1 MPVEGRGLGSRQTS
15 EAATV
20 RRLAVGLTTPE
31 TIERLQAALHAKA
44 KRAPDFRFYSLYDKI
59 HREDVLSFA
68 YRIAKSN
75 RGVPGVDG
83 QTFGDIESYGAKR
96 WLGELAEELR
106 NKRYRPQ
113 AVRRALIPK
122 PGQPG
127 RTRPLGIP
135 TIRDRVAQTAVMLVL
150 EPIFEADLPPEQ
162 HAYRVN
168 HSALDAVRQTC
179 YWVDRGHDEVVD
191 ADLSGYFDTIPHTE
205 LMKSVSRRISDGAM
219 LHLIRMWLR
228 MPVEETDRHGRVR
241 RTTKNRDTG
250 RGTPQGSPISPLL
263 SNVYMRRFV
272 VGWKTLGHERRLQ
285 AKVINYAD
293 DFVICCRGTGSEA
306 SQVMR
311 RMMSQLRLTVNEA
324 KTSVCS
330 ACSESFDFLGYT
342 ISQYRGRMTGKAYI
356 GTLPS
361 RKSTSA
367 ICREITDCTSRRT
380 LWKDLPE
387 LVSEINRTLVGWAN
401 YFSLGAVDRSYRRI
415 DQHVRYRLRRWLRKK
430 HKVRTS
436 VYRRWPDVFF
446 EGVGLVN
453 LVERR
458 RSLSCAN
465 A

>member
-1 MPVEGRGLGSRQTS
+1 
-15 EAATV
+15 
-20 RRLAVGLTTPE
+20 LAVGLATPE
-31 TIERLQAALHAKA
+31 TIERLQATLHAKA
-44 KRAPDFRFYSLYDKI
+44 KRTSTFRFYSLYDKI

-68 YRIAKSN
+68 YRVAKSN

-83 QTFGDIESYGAKR
+83 QTFGQIESYGVER

-106 NKRYRPQ
+106 SKRYRPQ
-113 AVRRALIPK
+113 AVRRVRIPK

-135 TIRDRVAQTAVMLVL
+135 TIRDRVAQTAAMLVL

-162 HAYRVN
+162 HAYRAN
-168 HSALDAVRQTC
+168 HSALDAIRQTC

-205 LMKSVSRRISDGAM
+205 LLKSVVRRVSDGSM
-219 LHLIRMWLR
+219 LHLIRMWLV
-228 MPVEETDRHGRVR
+228 MPVEETDRRGRVR
-241 RTTKNRDTG
+241 RTTENRRTG
-250 RGTPQGSPISPLL
+250 RGTPQGAPISPLL

-272 VGWKTLGHERRLQ
+272 AGWKVLGHERRLQ
-285 AKVINYAD
+285 ARVINYAD
-293 DFVICCRGTGSEA
+293 DLVICCRGTGSEA
-306 SQVMR
+306 S
-311 RMMSQLRLTVNEA
+311 RMMRQMMGHLRLTVNEA
-324 KTSVCS
+324 KTSVCKARS
-330 ACSESFDFLGYT
+330 ASFDFLGYT
-342 ISQYRGRMTGKAYI
+342 IGPHRSRLTGQAYI
-356 GTLPS
+356 GALPS
-361 RKSTSA
+361 RKSVSS
-367 ICREITDCTSRRT
+367 ICREISAFTSRRM
-380 LWKDLPE
+380 LWRDLPD
-387 LVSEINRTLVGWAN
+387 LVSDVNRTLVGWAN
-401 YFSLGAVDRSYRRI
+401 YFSLGAVERGYRRL

-436 VYRRWPDVFF
+436 VYRRWPDAFF

>member
-1 MPVEGRGLGSRQTS
+1 MGL
-15 EAATV
+15 A
-20 RRLAVGLTTPE
+20 TPE
-31 TIERLQAALHAKA
+31 TIGKLQAALHAKA
-44 KRAPDFRFYSLYDKI
+44 KRAPDFRFYSLYDKML
-59 HREDVLSFA
+59 REDVLFFA
-68 YRIAKSN
+68 YRLAKLN

-83 QTFGDIESYGAKR
+83 QTFGDVESYGVER

-106 NKRYRPQ
+106 NKKYCPR
-113 AVRRALIPK
+113 AVRRVLIPK

-135 TIRDRVAQTAVMLVL
+135 TIRDRVAQTAAMLIL

-168 HSALDAVRQTC
+168 HSALDAVRQAR

-205 LMKSVSRRISDGAM
+205 LLKSVARRISDGSM
-219 LHLIRMWLR
+219 LHLIRMWLE
-228 MPVEETDRHGRVR
+228 MPVEETDRRGRVR
-241 RTTKNRDTG
+241 RTTENRDTG
-250 RGTPQGSPISPLL
+250 RGTPQGAPISPLL

-272 VGWKTLGHERRLQ
+272 VGWEVLGHEKRLQ
-285 AKVINYAD
+285 ARVINYAD
-293 DFVICCRGTGSEA
+293 DLVICCRGTGSEA
-306 SQVMR
+306 SQMMR
-311 RMMSQLRLTVNEA
+311 QMMSKLRLTVNEA
-324 KTSVCS
+324 KTRVCS
-330 ACSESFDFLGYT
+330 ARSESFEFLGYT
-342 ISQYRGRMTGKAYI
+342 IGQFRARLTGRAYV

-361 RKSTSA
+361 RKSESA

-387 LVSEINRTLVGWAN
+387 LVSELNRMLVGWSN
-401 YFSLGAVDRSYRRI
+401 YFSLGAVDRVYRRI
-415 DQHVRYRLRRWLRKK
+415 DQHVRYRLRRWLRQK

-436 VYRRWPDVFF
+436 VYRRWPATFF
-446 EGVGLVN
+446 ERAGLVN

-458 RSLSCAN
+458 RGLSCAN